1 MANTSAKVRNRW
13 NRENYFRIQVTVPK
27 GMRAEIQSY
36 AKEKNTTVN
45 YLINILLI
53 NQLGLNP
60 DRWDRIVNKKE
71 TMSITERL

>member
-1 MANTSAKVRNRW
+1 
-13 NRENYFRIQVTVPK
+13 
-27 GMRAEIQSY
+27 MRAEIQSY